1 MAVVTPSA
9 CRRVRLSFAALDDEG
24 ERDDDGARDER
35 RDRSLLVAP
44 RPLGLGQPLHQMVP
58 VGMLGQQFSKMRL
71 RQLKKTLIVPQGI
84 IRIETDCRQLVSHLV
99 YVRLLFS
106 PAIPTL
112 YKREDKPQN

>member
-44 RPLGLGQPLHQMVP
+44 RPLGLGQPLAA
-58 VGMLGQQFSKMRL
+58 L
-71 RQLKKTLIVPQGI
+71 
-84 IRIETDCRQLVSHLV
+84 
-99 YVRLLFS
+99 VRLPADAPGEWCGCEIAVGALGALCVFDAGSESDARVRARFELCLLYTS
-106 PAIPTL
+106 PSP
-112 YKREDKPQN
+112 RD